1 MRNYWR
7 VIAAVAGGGGGGDVS
22 WSARHTSHI
31 THRYIAKYPDNP
43 PTRRGTSGEDWGQL
57 Y

>member
-7 VIAAVAGGGGGGDVS
+7 VIAAVVAVVMCPGLL
-22 WSARHTSHI
+22 A